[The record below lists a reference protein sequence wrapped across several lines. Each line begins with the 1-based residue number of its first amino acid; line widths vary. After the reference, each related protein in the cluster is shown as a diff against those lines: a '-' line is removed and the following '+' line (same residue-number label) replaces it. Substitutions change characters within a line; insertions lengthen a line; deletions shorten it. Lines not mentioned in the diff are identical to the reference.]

1 MATLFRENGIDFERV
16 NYFVEPLTEQKLG
29 ALLNKAGLRPFGV
42 LRKGDPAFRELAL
55 TAETPDGEVIRAII
69 ANPGL
74 LQRPIV
80 ELGDKAV
87 LARPIEKALDLL
99 K

>member
-1 MATLFRENGIDFERV
+1 MGKLFRENGIDFERV

-55 TAETPDGEVIRAII
+55 TVDTPDDEIIKAII